1 MTSFSL
7 GQRFSKV
14 LVEDLK
20 RTQLVQYAGASGDFN
35 PLHTDDV
42 HAREIAE
49 FPGVFG
55 HGMLT
60 MAMTGTLL
68 TDVVGMDALVPVER
82 PRFLMVAIGAAGEIG
97 IGLVDEIAGAVEPR
111 HPHHRRRRI
120 GDAAEPRLALSQAAF
135 GDTMLGDVVD
145 DDDEAGDAP

>member
-42 HAREIAE
+42 HAREIAV

-68 TDVVGMDALVPVER
+68 TDVVGIQDVER
-82 PRFLMVAIGAAGEIG
+82 FGGRFKAQVW
-97 IGLVDEIAGAVEPR
+97 P
-111 HPHHRRRRI
+111 
-120 GDAAEPRLALSQAAF
+120 
-135 GDTMLGDVVD
+135 GDTLTVHMEITGITD
-145 DDDEAGDAP
+145 DGQGGAGVEFSLSTRNQDEVEVFAGTASAHLEDYAEEQAT